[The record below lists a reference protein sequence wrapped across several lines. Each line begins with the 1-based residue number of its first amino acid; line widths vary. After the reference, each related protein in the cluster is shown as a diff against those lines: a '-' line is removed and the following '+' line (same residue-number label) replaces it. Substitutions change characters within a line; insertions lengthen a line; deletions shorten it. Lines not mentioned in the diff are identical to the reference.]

1 MRRLNLGGSHRH
13 QARTWKAAVRNM
25 ATEPLRTF
33 RQGRRRFVSS
43 GVLLADGVGMGK
55 TYEALATAVGWLQR
69 KGLRRQRWTPRV
81 LVLVPPS
88 LVRKWRDEVF
98 LPDRWPKY
106 LKQIES
112 QTRIFRCFSSP
123 VVIQRSGDLDELAD
137 RKYGRRLAGG
147 FYVINW
153 MQLGREGSGKWA
165 ARRRNLIKRTPW
177 DVVIIDEAHLL
188 PCKRVS
194 DFIEVAGHKGTRI
207 VLLTATPFQLNTG
220 ELKGLFA
227 NLFAPKHGGSGYDA
241 AELIYTDEDFRTYR
255 RQLGR
260 AMVSGS
266 EAKAEALRFA
276 GRVKGS
282 TEKLLRR
289 LMLRNT
295 SPQRRDFWIANRRG
309 ETRRIEGIAETNE
322 AELRAELNRGGT
334 IELTDEERYYY
345 LAGLERLLPIRRDG
359 ELNRGQ
365 FDGFRHLLS
374 SYANFRECKVGRTRL
389 KGSSLE
395 AFLQNSSDE
404 GGHPRVGACVELVD
418 RIVRNELKGLT
429 TGEEY
434 LGKTVIFVRFVQ
446 GTMAVLKGQIQ
457 KRLET
462 VLGAHR
468 KRARN
473 HPYLEL
479 RKAVDSVAPQLV
491 AAISECRPRCAEQ
504 AAALVVTL
512 KKTLGKPDAKRRS
525 HVEGYARAVARLA
538 LAGKGLGEEKS
549 LLKARLAE
557 ARSVAE
563 RMRGI
568 EDQVQ
573 LASLEQRL
581 IDLLESLRDRYR
593 ARDLVQV
600 ISGGLRPEEAAA
612 HRAAFNAPG
621 APLVLIASPVGQV
634 GIDLQA
640 YAEHVIHYELE
651 WNPAKMEQREGRV
664 DRLGRRG
671 NGKVNVYYLICKD
684 TYDERMLLQ
693 VGRRQL
699 WHKLIVGRQQILQN
713 DNEEASESVSQL
725 DRRTFSRLALDLRP
739 GRG

>member
-1 MRRLNLGGSHRH
+1 MRRLNLGSSHRH

-25 ATEPLRTF
+25 AAEPLCTF
-33 RQGRRRFVSS
+33 RQGRKRFISS

-112 QTRIFRCFSSP
+112 QARIFGCFSRP

-137 RKYGRRLAGG
+137 RKNGRRLAGG

-153 MQLGREGSGKWA
+153 MQLSRDGSGKWA

-188 PCKRVS
+188 PGQRVS
-194 DFIEVAGHKGTRI
+194 DLIEVAGHKGTRI
-207 VLLTATPFQLNTG
+207 ILLTATPFQLNTG

-227 NLFAPKHGGSGYDA
+227 NLFTPKHGERGYEG
-241 AELIYTDEDFRTYR
+241 AELIYSNEDFRAYR

-260 AMVSGS
+260 AMLSDPKG
-266 EAKAEALRFA
+266 KAEALRFA
-276 GRVKGS
+276 GQAKRP

-289 LMLRNT
+289 LMLRNP
-295 SPQRRDFWIANRRG
+295 SPQRRDFWLANRRG
-309 ETRRIEGIAETNE
+309 ETRKIEGIAESNE

-395 AFLQNSSDE
+395 AFLQNSTDE
-404 GGHPRVGACVELVD
+404 GGHPRVRACVDLVD
-418 RIVRNELKGLT
+418 RIVRNELEGLT
-429 TGEEY
+429 KGDEY
-434 LGKTVIFVRFVQ
+434 LGKTVIFIRFVK
-446 GTMAVLKGQIQ
+446 GTMAVLKGLIQ
-457 KRLET
+457 ERLET
-462 VLGAHR
+462 VLDAHR
-468 KRARN
+468 KRAHN

-479 RKAVDSVAPQLV
+479 RKTVDSVAPQLV
-491 AAISECRPRCAEQ
+491 AAVSDCRPRCAEQ
-504 AAALVVTL
+504 ASALVATL

-525 HVEGYARAVARLA
+525 LVEGYARAVARLA
-538 LAGKGLGEEKS
+538 LAGKGLSEEKS
-549 LLKARLAE
+549 LLKTRLIE

-563 RMRGI
+563 RMKGV

-581 IDLLESLRDRYR
+581 LDLLESLRGRYK

-600 ISGGLRPEEAAA
+600 ISGDLRPEEAAA
-612 HRAAFNAPG
+612 HRTAFNAPG

-699 WHKLIVGRQQILQN
+699 WHKLIVGKHHSLQS
-713 DNEEASESVSQL
+713 DSEEAAASVAQL
-725 DRRTFSRLALDLRP
+725 DRRTFSRLALDLCP
-739 GRG
+739 SRG